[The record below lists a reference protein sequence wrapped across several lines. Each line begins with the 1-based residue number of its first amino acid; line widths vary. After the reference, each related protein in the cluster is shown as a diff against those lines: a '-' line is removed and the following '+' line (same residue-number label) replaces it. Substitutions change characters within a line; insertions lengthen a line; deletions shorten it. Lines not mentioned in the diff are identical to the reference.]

1 MNCAFGTMIGLRELR
16 RKLWEPK
23 LQYVDASEHAECT
36 VQRHHVSGNVVAA
49 AAAGMVAPQSI
60 EQED

>member
-1 MNCAFGTMIGLRELR
+1 MIGLRELR

-23 LQYVDASEHAECT
+23 LQYIVDASEHAECT

-49 AAAGMVAPQSI
+49 AAAAAGMVAPQSI